1 MVLWIMQISLN
12 VLFVAGL
19 VYVFRTRKRLENLEQ
34 RKSYNDEDFAGSLE
48 LNENREVAPLVLSE
62 PVAHVEIRTTQ
73 GQIVE
78 KNKAMPSKSQN
89 IAERYEKAE
98 NLLAKGIKI
107 QDVANETGLSV
118 SELRLLEKISTKS
131 H

>member
-1 MVLWIMQISLN
+1 MLWIMQISLN